1 MRKPETPPAF
11 EKLLTRLAKPQQ
23 LFEILQKV
31 AGPTFDGRY
40 QHWDELRHRKPP
52 EGLTH
57 EDWWLG
63 LKMHRQTGNRA
74 IPLKDSAGKTFRFS
88 IPDLVTD
95 LLHQIDRGGGT
106 FVEIP
111 EQVTSAEPR
120 YRYVVRSLMEEA
132 ITSSQL
138 EGAATT
144 REVAKKMLSEGRKP
158 RDSSERMIVNNYV
171 TMRHILE
178 LKDNQ
183 LTPEMVFQIHREI
196 SEGALDRPDG
206 AGRFRRSD
214 EDINVSD
221 IEGTVFH
228 TPPPAA
234 ELPKRLEAMCNFAN
248 GKTPDFFVHP
258 VIRGIILHF
267 WLAYDHP
274 FVDGNGRTARALF
287 YWQML
292 HSGYWLFEFISISQF
307 LRKAPVQYGMAFLH
321 TETDENDL
329 TYFIIHQAEIIRR
342 ALKELHDY
350 VARKSSETRACLD
363 ALQKHPELN
372 HRQQSLIA
380 HAVRHPGFVYNIA
393 GHGARHAVVYQTA
406 RTDLLSL
413 AELNLLEQRK
423 AGRAMVF
430 VAPVDLESRLR
441 AKRK

>member
-1 MRKPETPPAF
+1 MQIPQTPPSF
-11 EKLLTRLAKPQQ
+11 NKLITGLAKPD
-23 LFEILQKV
+23 KMV
-31 AGPTFDGRY
+31 AIFQGVVDSTCDGRY
-40 QHWDELRHRKPP
+40 LHWDEVRHRKPP

-63 LKMHRQTGNRA
+63 LKMRRQASYRA
-74 IPLKDSAGKTFRFS
+74 IPLKDTQGRGFHLAV
-88 IPDLVTD
+88 PDLVAD

-106 FVEIP
+106 FIEIP
-111 EQVTSAEPR
+111 EQVTNPEQR
-120 YRYVVRSLMEEA
+120 NRYVVRSLMEEA

-158 RDSSERMIVNNYV
+158 RDRSERMIVNNYM
-171 TMRHILE
+171 TMRRILE
-178 LKDNQ
+178 LKDKP
-183 LTPEMVFQIHREI
+183 LTPEMVLQVHREI
-196 SEGALDRPDG
+196 SEGALDITDG

-228 TPPPAA
+228 TPPSAA
-234 ELPKRLEAMCNFAN
+234 ELSARLQAMCDFAN

-307 LRKAPVQYGMAFLH
+307 LRKAPVKYGMAFLH

-329 TYFIIHQAEIIRR
+329 TYFLIHQAEVIRR
-342 ALKELHDY
+342 ALTELHDY
-350 VARKSSETRACLD
+350 MSRKASETRACLD

-372 HRQQSLIA
+372 HRQQAVIA
-380 HAVRHPGFVYNIA
+380 HAVRHPGFAYQIV
-393 GHGARHAVVYQTA
+393 GHGTRHAITYATA
-406 RTDLLSL
+406 RTDLLNL
-413 AELNLLEQRK
+413 AKAKFLEHRK
-423 AGRAMVF
+423 IGRAFVF
-430 VAPVDLESRLR
+430 VAPKDLEMRLR
-441 AKRK
+441 SKKS